1 MMEKTMK
8 IAIASEKE
16 LVTQHFGYCQMFTIY
31 KVEDDK
37 ITSTENVPN
46 PGHQPG
52 YLPQYLSDMQVT
64 AIISGGMGG
73 KAVDLFNAQGIEV
86 VIGASG
92 DSKQAALDFI
102 AGDLKSTGVPCSDHV
117 HEGDC

>member
-1 MMEKTMK
+1 MK
-8 IAIASEKE
+8 IAVASEKD

-31 KVEDDK
+31 NVKDK
-37 ITSTENVPN
+37 QITSIENVLN

-52 YLPQYLSDMQVT
+52 FLPHFLGDMQVNT
-64 AIISGGMGG
+64 IISGGMGS

-86 VIGASG
+86 VIGVTG
-92 DSKQAALDFI
+92 DVKQAALDFI
-102 AGDLKSTGVPCSDHV
+102 AGKLKSTGVPCSDHA